1 MPLHLPPVLA
11 LEGITDKGGTG
22 TKAARS
28 GWNKHGVV
36 IEQQQVR
43 VEGSQSPK
51 GPGGR
56 DKVTCASPEPT
67 QECTFPLEA
76 ATALSGFSSLSLF
89 KFLELDICQKSLGFR
104 KQTKKVFGS

>member
-22 TKAARS
+22 TKAGRS

-43 VEGSQSPK
+43 VEGKPVS
-51 GPGGR
+51 
-56 DKVTCASPEPT
+56 
-67 QECTFPLEA
+67 
-76 ATALSGFSSLSLF
+76 
-89 KFLELDICQKSLGFR
+89 
-104 KQTKKVFGS
+104 

>member
-43 VEGSQSPK
+43 VEGKPVS
-51 GPGGR
+51 
-56 DKVTCASPEPT
+56 
-67 QECTFPLEA
+67 
-76 ATALSGFSSLSLF
+76 
-89 KFLELDICQKSLGFR
+89 
-104 KQTKKVFGS
+104 